1 MDGNKRGELVVLAIG
16 WFVAVIFQYL
26 LSDATASYISQHW
39 ISDAAIANS
48 GNWGAFLTMLRNK
61 FFYSGCIGVLLYF
74 WIYSTNQFR
83 IEFECAFFV
92 TLIIGAFLSF
102 WPYLTKTGQTDW
114 DVPIFFVTC
123 TPACGGIWKLL
134 YMWLCDKAREANK
147 TNDLKGDVKAEIEPK
162 AAIQAVVTE
171 PKPETKPIAQV
182 PQPPQK
188 PPAKPV
194 KRVGWRTKL

>member
-1 MDGNKRGELVVLAIG
+1 MDGNKRGELIVLAIG
-16 WFVAVIFQYL
+16 WFVAVILQYL
-26 LSDATASYISQHW
+26 ISYAISSYVSQHW

-48 GNWGAFLTMLRNK
+48 GNWGGAFLTVLRNK
-61 FFYSGCIGVLLYF
+61 FFYSVCIGSLLF
-74 WIYSTNQFR
+74 IWIYSTNQCR

-123 TPACGGIWKLL
+123 APACGGIWKLL
-134 YMWLCDKAREANK
+134 YMWLGDKAVDANK
-147 TNDLKGDVKAEIEPK
+147 TNDLKGDVKAAIEPK
-162 AAIQAVVTE
+162 AASQTVVIE
-171 PKPETKPIAQV
+171 PKPEPKPIVQA
-182 PQPPQK
+182 PRPTP
-188 PPAKPV
+188 KPV